1 MAAASRRIQSS
12 LTDVNAAERTELAKC
27 HGSRGTAK
35 RTIAFLSLF
44 LLVSPVGI
52 DIARTMRAK
61 SELKSVNAKLAE
73 EEKKLKQQHLE
84 NKAQRAAAWKDYAS
98 SEFLSRKA
106 KAQEISKETAQMD
119 ATKKNESTM
128 KRTAKNEL
136 VKCFLLLMAS
146 LWKTPVVKLIEL
158 RF

>member
-1 MAAASRRIQSS
+1 
-12 LTDVNAAERTELAKC
+12 
-27 HGSRGTAK
+27 
-35 RTIAFLSLF
+35 
-44 LLVSPVGI
+44 
-52 DIARTMRAK
+52 MRAK

-84 NKAQRAAAWKDYAS
+84 NKAQRAAAWKDFAS

-119 ATKKNESTM
+119 ATKKKHESTM